1 MGLFE
6 NIKKYFFN
14 KRIEKYLKTT
24 KDDINFIVNLY
35 AVIVY
40 LDKQVKQIEI
50 LNSFNL
56 LDGYIR
62 LKFKKLDEDKIKD
75 IETYAKELFYQ
86 KLHEFKT
93 IEGSFEL
100 LKQEILSTLRK
111 IKNKKLYRN
120 ILIIINSDNI
130 VTDKENQFIVEMQ
143 KIYNEG

>member
-1 MGLFE
+1 MTLLKE
-6 NIKKYFFN
+6 IKKYFFN

-86 KLHEFKT
+86 KLHEFKA